1 MAGTKY
7 PVILTSHMQEAI
19 EGGAWI
25 ETAAGLMSFCL
36 ELDAKVF
43 SCPLREGER
52 GTWEFETTRYPTSG

>member
-25 ETAAGLMSFCL
+25 EVECVEAPCRVALNSEMTNSTKTMAHR
-36 ELDAKVF
+36 
-43 SCPLREGER
+43 CP
-52 GTWEFETTRYPTSG
+52 